1 MPIREF
7 VCNQCATDF
16 EKIVR
21 ASQSSEDIVC
31 PSCGSH
37 LLERKLS
44 SFAAHSGSSHAAAP
58 APMCP
63 GGGVCG
69 TPGMCGINHN

>member
-7 VCNQCATDF
+7 VCNQCGADF

-21 ASQSSEDIVC
+21 ASQSDAAIAC
-31 PSCGSH
+31 PSCGSRE
-37 LLERKLS
+37 LEKKLS
-44 SFAAHSGSSHAAAP
+44 GFAAHRTASRAAA

-63 GGGVCG
+63 GGGMCG
-69 TPGMCGINHN
+69 SDGMCGMNRN

>member
-7 VCNQCATDF
+7 VCTECGTDF

-21 ASQSSEDIVC
+21 ASQAQDAIAC
-31 PSCGSH
+31 PSCGSRE
-37 LLERKLS
+37 LSKKLS
-44 SFAAHSGSSHAAAP
+44 GFAAHSGASRASAP

-63 GGGVCG
+63 GGGMCG
-69 TPGMCGINHN
+69 VEGVCGINRN